1 MKKKLAVIGCGAL
14 GRIMC
19 TNVKKLLGDHYEIV
33 GLFDLNKEAGMAL
46 ASDIGSVFVD
56 KIEDL
61 YAKKPDIMVE
71 IAGVPAAK
79 AYGEY
84 ILRNVSDLI
93 VVSVGSLADDDF
105 KAKLYKAAEE
115 TGHRL
120 YIPSGAVGGFDLMQI
135 FALMGAKKVS
145 IESTKAPR
153 SLNGAPYLEGRELSE
168 TEEELV
174 FAGNVKDAIKGFPKN
189 VNVAVATALASD
201 FENTEVRIRSVPGKK
216 ENSHAI
222 TLEGENMKAEV
233 VITSTP
239 DSVNPKSSVSA
250 AWSVVALLKN
260 LASPVMFY

>member
-46 ASDIGSVFVD
+46 ANDIGSVFVD

-174 FAGNVKDAIKGFPKN
+174 FKGNVKDAIKGFPKN

-239 DSVNPKSSVSA
+239 DPVNPKSSVSA